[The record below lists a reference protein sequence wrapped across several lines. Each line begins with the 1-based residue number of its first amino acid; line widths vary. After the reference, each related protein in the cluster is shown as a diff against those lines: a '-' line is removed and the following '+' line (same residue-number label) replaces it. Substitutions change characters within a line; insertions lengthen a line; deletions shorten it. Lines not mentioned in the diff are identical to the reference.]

1 MDQFDAEFDRLF
13 EQHFA
18 QLFRYLDRSLGDAQL
33 AADLAQET
41 FVRLFDRGEMPDEPI
56 AWLITVA
63 ANLLRDDKRR
73 TTRRLRLLASAP
85 ADVPHAAAAP
95 DPADAI
101 DQAERRDQV
110 RAALARLAPRD
121 RDALLLR
128 HSGYSYREI
137 ALALGIT
144 ETGVGTVLLRAG
156 ASFRK
161 AYQELH
167 GDPD

>member
-18 QLFRYLDRSLGDAQL
+18 RLFRYLDRSLGDAQL
-33 AADLAQET
+33 AADLAQEA

-73 TTRRLRLLASAP
+73 TTRRLRLLARAP
-85 ADVPHAAAAP
+85 DDVPHATAPP
-95 DPADAI
+95 DPAAAI